1 MVMVGVDMQLDTTDP
16 TTTDPTTD
24 PITDTIDTAV
34 HEARVQSI
42 STTHIAATK
51 LLDLFILFSV
61 F

>member
-16 TTTDPTTD
+16 TTD
-24 PITDTIDTAV
+24 PITDTAV

-51 LLDLFILFSV
+51 LLDLFILFSS

>member
-16 TTTDPTTD
+16 TTDPTTD
-24 PITDTIDTAV
+24 TITDTIDTAV

-42 STTHIAATK
+42 STTRIAATK
-51 LLDLFILFSV
+51 LLDLFILFSS